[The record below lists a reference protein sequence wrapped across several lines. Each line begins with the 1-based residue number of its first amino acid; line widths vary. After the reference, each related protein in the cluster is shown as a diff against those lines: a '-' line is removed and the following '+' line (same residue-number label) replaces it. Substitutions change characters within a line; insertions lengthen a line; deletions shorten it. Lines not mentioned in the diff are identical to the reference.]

1 MEKMV
6 ILAKRIMTR
15 VRNEEEKE
23 MEREVNL

>member
-6 ILAKRIMTR
+6 ILTKRIMTI

-23 MEREVNL
+23 MEREVKF

>member
-6 ILAKRIMTR
+6 ILTKRIMTI